1 MASQVPKRTIQPGAH
16 ITHYY
21 EVAPLHNCARRA
33 ATAAASAA
41 HAASRKE
48 EVSLSLSLSV
58 SLSLSLAADSSQSSH
73 AHTHRGIWNSAKYK
87 FHF

>member
-33 ATAAASAA
+33 AAAAASAA

-48 EVSLSLSLSV
+48 EVSLSLSLS
-58 SLSLSLAADSSQSSH
+58 LSEQQTVAREDTL
-73 AHTHRGIWNSAKYK
+73 THRGMWNFAK
-87 FHF
+87 